1 MDNTEILL
9 KNTDDLFGL
18 KDDAVFTHHSKDW
31 NIATLRVYTPIK
43 LEMDQSRFYTDV
55 KLYMTDNI
63 LQLEKLLHWSKALTK
78 GVDIHI
84 KNLKANLV
92 DEVEKEE
99 LL

>member
-9 KNTDDLFGL
+9 EKHMDWFGL
-18 KDDAVFTHHSKDW
+18 KDDKVFNHHSKDW

-99 LL
+99 V